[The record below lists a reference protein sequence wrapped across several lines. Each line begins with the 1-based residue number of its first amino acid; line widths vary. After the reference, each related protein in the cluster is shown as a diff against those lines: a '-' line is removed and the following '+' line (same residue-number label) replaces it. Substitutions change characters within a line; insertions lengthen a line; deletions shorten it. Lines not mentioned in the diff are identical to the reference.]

1 MRDRGSYGP
10 IDRERNFVVGLVADE
25 TLDYV
30 RDETVGAVLRPTL
43 PTIHEAFKAGRGAQR
58 LWAATSAIGGRSE
71 ADKPATQVGQELFH
85 TIADRE
91 RAMFQLSTG
100 FRALSSDLALWLS
113 QNKEHP
119 AASGLAR
126 WIASDVTPTLS
137 EWTAF
142 VARENKSWW
151 TRIATSW
158 ETFEGWWERLKQLRA
173 LARAHGAILHSA
185 EPTALPKTIWQQAE
199 QGKGSEATAVL
210 GVIKIGALTV
220 LGIMGFAG
228 LYSAVR
234 KLRDKAEDA
243 SDRQAL
249 RQIVR
254 EELRAADK

>member
-1 MRDRGSYGP
+1 MTRDRGSYGP
-10 IDRERNFVVGLVADE
+10 VDRERHFVVGLVADE

-43 PTIHEAFKAGRGAQR
+43 PVLQDVFQAGRGAQR
-58 LWAATSAIGGRSE
+58 LWAATSAIGGRAE
-71 ADKPATQVGQELFH
+71 ADKPVTIVGQELFH
-85 TIADRE
+85 TTSDRE
-91 RAMFQLSTG
+91 RAKFEISTG

-113 QNKEHP
+113 QNKEHT

-137 EWTAF
+137 EWAAF
-142 VARENKSWW
+142 VARENRSWW
-151 TRIATSW
+151 TRMATSW
-158 ETFEGWWERLKQLRA
+158 ETFEGWWGRLKQLRS
-173 LARAHGAILHSA
+173 LARAHGAALHSA

-199 QGKGSEATAVL
+199 QGNGSEATAVL
-210 GVIKIGALTV
+210 GVIKLGAFTV

-228 LYSAVR
+228 LYAAMR
-234 KLRDKAEDA
+234 KIREKTETA

-254 EELRAADK
+254 EELAADK